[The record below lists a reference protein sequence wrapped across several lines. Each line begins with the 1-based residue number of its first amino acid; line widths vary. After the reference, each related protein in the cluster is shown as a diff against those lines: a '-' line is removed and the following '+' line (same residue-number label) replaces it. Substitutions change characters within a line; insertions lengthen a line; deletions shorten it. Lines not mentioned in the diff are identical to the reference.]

1 MTATSGLKSFF
12 LFQMTQ
18 YPKPPE
24 QELQLLRQN
33 VLSVL
38 AFYNEMLKNRKEPKK
53 VVFFAVDEM
62 FSRLEL

>member
-1 MTATSGLKSFF
+1 
-12 LFQMTQ
+12 MTQ

-33 VLSVL
+33 VLSAL
-38 AFYNEMLKNRKEPKK
+38 AFYNEMLKNRKEPKQ